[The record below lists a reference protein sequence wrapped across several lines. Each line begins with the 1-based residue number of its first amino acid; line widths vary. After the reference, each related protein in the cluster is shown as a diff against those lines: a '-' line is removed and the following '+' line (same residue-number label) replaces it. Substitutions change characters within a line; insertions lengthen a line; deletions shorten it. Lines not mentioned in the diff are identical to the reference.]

1 LHTPDY
7 IYHPKF
13 IAIRI
18 VSWRNISLF
27 SSISYIFIFSTL
39 LTRFLL
45 LFDVMFENIS
55 VHIIWD
61 FRFTIVTERW
71 RGKSMSEWVSTLDPL
86 QFFLSCLV
94 MCNHLNHL
102 FIFFSLSPLKYFF
115 AFSELLTIRSKKGES
130 TWEKNL
136 ERIQKCLGEWEWT
149 RLEFEKWVKVN
160 MKFVITS
167 GMLIMLTVRMKFVR
181 NEMFRA
187 RVRLEFEKL
196 IVLLFLLC

>member
-71 RGKSMSEWVSTLDPL
+71 RGKSMSEWALWILSNFSSHVWSCAIILTIYS
-86 QFFLSCLV
+86 FFL
-94 MCNHLNHL
+94 
-102 FIFFSLSPLKYFF
+102 LSPLKYFF
-115 AFSELLTIRSKKGES
+115 AFSELLTIRSRKGES